1 MNSKPNM
8 NHLLKKILTLKNM
21 KTSNKLLIALAVSLI
36 IIPII
41 VVAVTV
47 KMNYTDAKSFKEET
61 KSINRFATPTEGYIS
76 SEIVKPFEGINIDDA
91 KGMFLNIQLIKDSKS
106 GIKIPG
112 NDKDAISFSVDENG
126 VLQVSVKTIA
136 KGANSYSSLIIY
148 SPNFNQLSIAKG
160 RGLSLRTNVDSL
172 LLNTNSMTEVSIS
185 SESKMNK
192 IIAVA
197 DGVDKLDFSNNLNVG
212 YVDLN
217 LKNSNFESEWASYKS
232 LKINAEGKSD
242 INISGENENA
252 DKFQIDNLY
261 IKTAG
266 KSDLKVENIKVNK
279 SSGNL
284 SDSTSVSMSASVLKT
299 MFNK

>member
-1 MNSKPNM
+1 MNLKPNM
-8 NHLLKKILTLKNM
+8 KPLLKKILTLKNM

-47 KMNYTDAKSFKEET
+47 KMNYTDARSFREET
-61 KSINRFATPTEGYIS
+61 KTVNRFVTPTEGYIS
-76 SEIVKPFEGINIDDA
+76 SEIVKPFEVINIDDA

-112 NDKDAISFSVDENG
+112 NDKDAISFRVDEKG
-126 VLQVSVKTIA
+126 VLQVSVKEVA
-136 KGANSYSSLIIY
+136 KGASSYSSLIIY

-160 RGLSLRTNVDSL
+160 RALSLRTNVDSL

-185 SESKMNK
+185 PESKMNK

-197 DGVDKLDFSNNLNVG
+197 EGVDKLDFSNNLNIG

-217 LKNSNFESEWASYKS
+217 LKNSNFESELASYKS
-232 LKINAEGKSD
+232 LKINAEGKSA
-242 INISGENENA
+242 INISGQNENA

-266 KSDLKVENIKVNK
+266 QSDLKVENIKVNK

-284 SDSTSVSMSASVLKT
+284 SDSTSVSMSASILKT